1 MRCERLKI
9 ILYHHAYTFL
19 LLQAQYIFIHNALD
33 ELLTCGDTEVA
44 AANKKIVINKVFRPG
59 LKFPSI
65 SGFQK
70 QYEVSNTSI
79 FSRLIQILH

>member
-1 MRCERLKI
+1 MHSI
-9 ILYHHAYTFL
+9 FV
-19 LLQAQYIFIHNALD
+19 LLQTQYIFIHNALD

-44 AANKKIVINKVFRPG
+44 AANMRIVIGKLCRPAEEG
-59 LKFPSI
+59 SSI

-79 FSRLIQILH
+79 FSRLSFI